1 MRHDVRLVDEM
12 NKDFT
17 APEVLLLSRRDI
29 EELLSMG
36 ETLKAVE
43 YSFKL
48 EAEDKT
54 IMPPKL
60 YLNLPQYRG
69 DFRAM
74 PVYIDGMAGVKWVA
88 CIPITGG
95 GNYQA

>member
-29 EELLSMG
+29 EELLSMD
-36 ETLKAVE
+36 EALKEVE
-43 YSFKL
+43 HSFKL
-48 EAEDKT
+48 EAEGKT

-74 PVYIDGMAGVKWVA
+74 PLYID
-88 CIPITGG
+88 
-95 GNYQA
+95 